1 MILKRDV
8 AGRIKWY
15 KARLVIRGFL
25 RRMDIDYTETY
36 APVIRFETIRCA
48 IIYALQRGWAILQF
62 DVNSAFLYGDLAED
76 FFMEQPP
83 GFGKDPPHYIG
94 RVKKGI
100 YGLKQVP
107 RVWNRTL
114 HKFLPKI
121 ELEHLDSDYG
131 LYAGKVGV
139 KQQLSAEYE
148 LTALGQV
155 KYLLG
160 AKVLIDRQRRH
171 AIFCEQQYIREDN
184 SFPPYR
190 EIAGALQYLVSA
202 SRPDIAHAV
211 RTLSKYLSCFDTTH
225 FTMTKHVLR
234 YLACTENYGLVMDV
248 PAANDAELVCYTDV
262 DYANDPDDR
271 KSVGGIVTFVNGSVG
286 SRKQE
291 INAQR
296 ITEAE
301 YVVMERGDT

>member
-15 KARLVIRGFL
+15 EARLVIRGFL

-62 DVNSAFLYGDLAED
+62 DVNTAFLYGDLAED

-131 LYAGKVGV
+131 LYAGKVGGEMTVLLTVYVDDLLLMKPSDVCAEV

-148 LTALGQV
+148 LTALG
-155 KYLLG
+155 
-160 AKVLIDRQRRH
+160 
-171 AIFCEQQYIREDN
+171 
-184 SFPPYR
+184 
-190 EIAGALQYLVSA
+190 
-202 SRPDIAHAV
+202 
-211 RTLSKYLSCFDTTH
+211 
-225 FTMTKHVLR
+225 
-234 YLACTENYGLVMDV
+234 
-248 PAANDAELVCYTDV
+248 
-262 DYANDPDDR
+262 
-271 KSVGGIVTFVNGSVG
+271 
-286 SRKQE
+286 
-291 INAQR
+291 
-296 ITEAE
+296 
-301 YVVMERGDT
+301 